1 MAVRPGPAGRLT
13 EVCVT
18 EGVEVRL
25 VDDSGGYEVAL
36 CGNPDGRETWTS
48 NADFLLSIIG
58 FAVDL
63 ANVWRFPYLC
73 YRNGG
78 GLYQTNSSASLYLC
92 PLLLLPLHYLST
104 FSLLF
109 LQTIFCNSDFF
120 FYEYFLHLI
129 VSLYLLLHHL
139 FTNIISSYESNRQSE
154 QIDVS
159 FWTYHCNF

>member
-1 MAVRPGPAGRLT
+1 MKRVCTFTKRDLEKVCPGALMAVRWLSAGNSKGLISWLAVELT

-78 GLYQTNSSASLYLC
+78 GLYQTKSSASLFLC
-92 PLLLLPLHYLST
+92 PLLLLPLHYLLT

-109 LQTIFCNSDFF
+109 LQTISYNRDFF

-129 VSLYLLLHHL
+129 VSL
-139 FTNIISSYESNRQSE
+139 
-154 QIDVS
+154 
-159 FWTYHCNF
+159 